1 MNSHRP
7 SILFTEFAPS
17 IVIAPVPRRP
27 SSSLASRPRVSPARA
42 HSEVCVT
49 PCIETRRTPAPIPP
63 LARPRAFIHSPPTR
77 APVSSSR
84 STGRAVRPS
93 PSSSSLVLVVL
104 VVLVVVMF
112 QTASR
117 SMSRRSTAA
126 TRAATRACA
135 SSSAGPVAER
145 ASAVSSFTSRAHA
158 RSFAHLV
165 SRHGRD
171 GDDVPASTTPRR
183 AAATPSTRARTFAS
197 DADEARDARDDD
209 VVVDLDAKTTKKTS
223 EKVAAIADRVCEL
236 TLLETHEL
244 CEVLAERLGLG
255 DASGMMFGGGMM
267 PMTAAGGVQG
277 APGGAGAGAGA
288 DAPVEE
294 KTSFALKLESFD
306 AAQKIKVIKEVR
318 AVTDLGLKE
327 AKELVEGAPAVLK
340 KDLKKEEA
348 EEFIAKLTAV
358 GAKCALE

>member
-1 MNSHRP
+1 
-7 SILFTEFAPS
+7 
-17 IVIAPVPRRP
+17 
-27 SSSLASRPRVSPARA
+27 
-42 HSEVCVT
+42 
-49 PCIETRRTPAPIPP
+49 
-63 LARPRAFIHSPPTR
+63 
-77 APVSSSR
+77 
-84 STGRAVRPS
+84 
-93 PSSSSLVLVVL
+93 
-104 VVLVVVMF
+104 
-112 QTASR
+112 
-117 SMSRRSTAA
+117 MSRRSTAA

-145 ASAVSSFTSRAHA
+145 TSAVSSFTSRAHA
-158 RSFAHLV
+158 RSFAHRV

-171 GDDVPASTTPRR
+171 GDDVP
-183 AAATPSTRARTFAS
+183 PSTRARSFAS

-209 VVVDLDAKTTKKTS
+209 VVVDLDAKTTKKAS

-277 APGGAGAGAGA
+277 APGGAGGGAGAGA

>member
-1 MNSHRP
+1 M
-7 SILFTEFAPS
+7 
-17 IVIAPVPRRP
+17 
-27 SSSLASRPRVSPARA
+27 
-42 HSEVCVT
+42 T
-49 PCIETRRTPAPIPP
+49 PCIETRTTTAPIPP
-63 LARPRAFIHSPPTR
+63 HARTRAFIHSPRTR

-145 ASAVSSFTSRAHA
+145 TSAVSSFTSRAHA
-158 RSFAHLV
+158 RSFAHRV

-171 GDDVPASTTPRR
+171 GDDVPPSTTPRR
-183 AAATPSTRARTFAS
+183 CGGDAVDARARSFAS

-277 APGGAGAGAGA
+277 APGGAGGGAGAGA

-318 AVTDLGLKE
+318 AVTDLGSRRRRSSSR
-327 AKELVEGAPAVLK
+327 ARPR
-340 KDLKKEEA
+340 
-348 EEFIAKLTAV
+348 
-358 GAKCALE
+358 C

>member
-1 MNSHRP
+1 
-7 SILFTEFAPS
+7 
-17 IVIAPVPRRP
+17 
-27 SSSLASRPRVSPARA
+27 
-42 HSEVCVT
+42 
-49 PCIETRRTPAPIPP
+49 
-63 LARPRAFIHSPPTR
+63 
-77 APVSSSR
+77 
-84 STGRAVRPS
+84 
-93 PSSSSLVLVVL
+93 
-104 VVLVVVMF
+104 
-112 QTASR
+112 
-117 SMSRRSTAA
+117 MSRRSTAA

-145 ASAVSSFTSRAHA
+145 TSAVSSFTSRAHA
-158 RSFAHLV
+158 RSFAHRV

-171 GDDVPASTTPRR
+171 GDDVPPSTTPRR
-183 AAATPSTRARTFAS
+183 AAATPSTRACSFAS

-277 APGGAGAGAGA
+277 APGGAGGGAGAGA

-340 KDLKKEEA
+340 THFKTGPPA
-348 EEFIAKLTAV
+348 EFSAKLPAA
-358 GAKCALE
+358 GATGAWGFGLRDGRLGGRRRARARLRARARAREECRRARVATSTIAGSTDIVIFFLHLYCF

>member
-1 MNSHRP
+1 MRLLLRRSRRRAHERG
-7 SILFTEFAPS
+7 LFVHVQSARAFVRAPRL
-17 IVIAPVPRRP
+17 ATRTRRGRRP
-27 SSSLASRPRVSPARA
+27 
-42 HSEVCVT
+42 
-49 PCIETRRTPAPIPP
+49 
-63 LARPRAFIHSPPTR
+63 
-77 APVSSSR
+77 
-84 STGRAVRPS
+84 AV
-93 PSSSSLVLVVL
+93 
-104 VVLVVVMF
+104 
-112 QTASR
+112 
-117 SMSRRSTAA
+117 
-126 TRAATRACA
+126 
-135 SSSAGPVAER
+135 
-145 ASAVSSFTSRAHA
+145 
-158 RSFAHLV
+158 
-165 SRHGRD
+165 
-171 GDDVPASTTPRR
+171 DD
-183 AAATPSTRARTFAS
+183 AAARGGGAPSTRARSFAS

-277 APGGAGAGAGA
+277 APGGAGGGAGAGA

>member
-1 MNSHRP
+1 M
-7 SILFTEFAPS
+7 
-17 IVIAPVPRRP
+17 
-27 SSSLASRPRVSPARA
+27 ARA
-42 HSEVCVT
+42 
-49 PCIETRRTPAPIPP
+49 
-63 LARPRAFIHSPPTR
+63 
-77 APVSSSR
+77 R
-84 STGRAVRPS
+84 S
-93 PSSSSLVLVVL
+93 
-104 VVLVVVMF
+104 
-112 QTASR
+112 
-117 SMSRRSTAA
+117 
-126 TRAATRACA
+126 
-135 SSSAGPVAER
+135 
-145 ASAVSSFTSRAHA
+145 
-158 RSFAHLV
+158 
-165 SRHGRD
+165 
-171 GDDVPASTTPRR
+171 
-183 AAATPSTRARTFAS
+183 FAS

-277 APGGAGAGAGA
+277 APGGAGGGAGAGA